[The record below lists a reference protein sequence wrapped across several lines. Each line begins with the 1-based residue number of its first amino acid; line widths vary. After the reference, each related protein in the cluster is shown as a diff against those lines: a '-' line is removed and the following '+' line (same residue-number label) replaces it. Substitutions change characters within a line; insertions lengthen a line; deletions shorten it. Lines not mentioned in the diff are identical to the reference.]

1 MGIIC
6 ACLPTLR
13 PLFSRFSTMV
23 TSTSSAI
30 HRKYQGLSGPDYK
43 KGTDHSD
50 SGIGSR
56 TGNAIE
62 IFPLRRPEARSDVS
76 LNHHPHT
83 DLEAMPRPPQAC
95 HCDAG
100 AGLTNA
106 HAEIEAVPHLRQ
118 DCSCNA
124 SLSDAKPNP
133 EQTQTQT
140 QTQTQAVAS
149 VPPPRR
155 RARDC
160 RRCASIIKDTRVE
173 IQSEPMRPQDCYCG
187 ASLKDLRSDSVWAGR
202 ERGW

>member
-30 HRKYQGLSGPDYK
+30 HRKYQGLSGHDYR
-43 KGTDHSD
+43 KGTAHSD

-56 TGNAIE
+56 TGDAIE

-76 LNHHPHT
+76 LKPPHS
-83 DLEAMPRPPQAC
+83 DLEANIPRPRQAC
-95 HCDAG
+95 HCDAS
-100 AGLTNA
+100 AGLRNTY
-106 HAEIEAVPHLRQ
+106 AEIEAVPRLRQ

-124 SLSDAKPNP
+124 SLSDQASNP

-140 QTQTQAVAS
+140 QTQAVVS
-149 VPPPRR
+149 TPPPSRR
-155 RARDC
+155 RGRDC

-187 ASLKDLRSDSVWAGR
+187 AGLKDPRFDLVWIDR